1 MPDVP
6 NLNFPIPK
14 ASFNRSPKKKK
25 KSKQK
30 KQRTV
35 QERLLRLFDG
45 DGYEE
50 FHTPKYVFIKQWSGD
65 NGTWQVAIYTQDSYA
80 KYSASRTSPTDH
92 LKNIMKYE

>member
-6 NLNFPIPK
+6 NLNFQIPK
-14 ASFNRSPKKKK
+14 TTIKRKPKKKK
-25 KSKQK
+25 AEQK

-45 DGYEE
+45 KGYEE
-50 FHTPKYVFIKQWSGD
+50 FHTPKYVFIKHWNGD

-80 KYSASRTSPTDH
+80 RYNQHRENSNQH
-92 LKNIMKYE
+92 LQNIMKYG